1 MKETICTVVGVVGSF
16 VAWLFGGWD
25 ASIRALLLFMAVD
38 YATGLILAGVF
49 RKSPKTKSGGLQSK
63 IGWKG
68 IARKGVTLLLV
79 LISAQLDL
87 ILDTTYIRDAV
98 CIAFSCNELISILE
112 NAGLMGIPMPAALK
126 KQLTCCKARERMNE
140 YERNRYQQTQR
151 RCKLGAGQGGRRTVR
166 HSPGRLRQGSFPE
179 RHTV

>member
-1 MKETICTVVGVVGSF
+1 MKEIICTIAGVVGSF
-16 VAWLFGGWD
+16 IAGLFGGWD

-126 KQLTCCKARERMNE
+126 KAIDLLQSKGKED
-140 YERNRYQQTQR
+140 
-151 RCKLGAGQGGRRTVR
+151 
-166 HSPGRLRQGSFPE
+166 
-179 RHTV
+179 